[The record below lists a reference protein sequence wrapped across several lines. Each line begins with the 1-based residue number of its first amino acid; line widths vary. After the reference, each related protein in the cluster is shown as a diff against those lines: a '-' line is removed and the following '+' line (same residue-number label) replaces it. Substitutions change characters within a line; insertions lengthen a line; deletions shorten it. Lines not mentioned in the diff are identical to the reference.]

1 MTMKHRTFIY
11 ISGPYRGTAPH
22 DHKGYF
28 IIDNN
33 INNARM
39 AAATLAKLGIP
50 YFCPHLNSAHFEV
63 IVPEVDPK
71 FWLDMDMVFV
81 DRASALWLLPDWQN
95 SRGTAVE
102 VLRAKELGIPMF
114 KPWELKE
121 LTTLWQGL
129 DH

>member
-1 MTMKHRTFIY
+1 MTTKQRTYIY
-11 ISGPYRGTAPH
+11 ISGPYRGTASH

-28 IIDNN
+28 AIDNN
-33 INNARM
+33 INNARV

-63 IVPEVDPK
+63 IVPDVSPK

-95 SRGTAVE
+95 SQGTSAE
-102 VLRAKELGIPMF
+102 ILRAAGLGLQVF
-114 KPWELKE
+114 KPWELRE
-121 LTTLWQGL
+121 LTAFWRELP
-129 DH
+129 H